1 MLKRRLPGLLVL
13 GCFGALLAACTP
25 AAKPYECTDAIGCVT
40 IAPDAPVHLAYALV
54 VAGPD
59 AVLGTD
65 SKRGIEI
72 AIDDKG
78 TFRGHKIEL
87 TGEDSGCNAEGGQA
101 AAQKLAADKTIVAV
115 IGTNCSSEARVAAP
129 ILRDA
134 GFTMISPSNT
144 APDLTKPDKHVAGYM
159 RTAHNDELQGAVAA
173 AFSYTTKG
181 IKKAATIHDGSI
193 YSQSLAE
200 VFAKEFKALGGEIVA
215 SEAVQPTDTDMRPV
229 LTNIAAGKPELIYFP
244 LFTSAAAFTTSQAKE
259 VPGLEAVQLMGAD
272 PMYSVDYLK
281 AAGEAAK
288 GVWLSSP
295 DFSAFAG
302 GYKDFLDKHQKK
314 YGEPPLSAFHAH
326 GYDGTN
332 IIFAALEKVVVQDA
346 DGTLHFGRQA
356 LRDAMFATKDFKGV
370 TGNLTCSATGDCS
383 DTKIAV
389 YEMVNAD
396 PAAWNP
402 TGATDTNPLKIS
414 K

>member
-1 MLKRRLPGLLVL
+1 MFKKKFSSLIAL
-13 GCFGALLAACTP
+13 GFLGVMLAACTP

-159 RTAHNDELQGAVAA
+159 RTAHNDEPD
-173 AFSYTTKG
+173 SRHMKHTSRSTKG
-181 IKKAATIHDGSI
+181 
-193 YSQSLAE
+193 
-200 VFAKEFKALGGEIVA
+200 A
-215 SEAVQPTDTDMRPV
+215 S
-229 LTNIAAGKPELIYFP
+229 
-244 LFTSAAAFTTSQAKE
+244 
-259 VPGLEAVQLMGAD
+259 
-272 PMYSVDYLK
+272 
-281 AAGEAAK
+281 
-288 GVWLSSP
+288 
-295 DFSAFAG
+295 
-302 GYKDFLDKHQKK
+302 
-314 YGEPPLSAFHAH
+314 
-326 GYDGTN
+326 
-332 IIFAALEKVVVQDA
+332 
-346 DGTLHFGRQA
+346 
-356 LRDAMFATKDFKGV
+356 
-370 TGNLTCSATGDCS
+370 
-383 DTKIAV
+383 
-389 YEMVNAD
+389 
-396 PAAWNP
+396 
-402 TGATDTNPLKIS
+402 
-414 K
+414 